1 MIYNHLTTL
10 TSLTSIIAVVT
21 VLLTNQQ
28 LIHLLLS
35 TFHPLSHPFAFSALF
50 ISLYLNAKT
59 LPFVWHIRKF
69 KHILNQ
75 LYFQPRRL
83 EDLLQNGNGIT
94 KHDMKLSDGS
104 DASNSAHGA
113 LFKPLIA
120 ANLHT
125 PLGECDHNGHKS
137 NSTYFSDVD
146 QALTMH
152 ITGLLRKGIRG
163 AAEYDRT
170 VAQQARH
177 TLEQQPQQHQDNA
190 YNVNVSAGLAAPS
203 SSPASASTHT
213 CTSTVKGTYIIAL
226 GGVSCHF
233 KREIKPYERYDIWT
247 RVLAWDRKWIYLVS
261 HFVAAGTVQPTDW
274 LLQPWK
280 NGNGKSERQA
290 RQGQSWATGEKG
302 AAGRMQRKDS
312 GVGVE
317 NETNEHG
324 DEHQQQQKW
333 RKAVFATSVARYVIK
348 KGRLT
353 VAPEECFRRA
363 DLLPTKVSENA
374 ATEKNSQ
381 SEHAEK
387 DGTAWTWQNVEAK
400 RLKGLQYA
408 EKFAALEELHD
419 AWPLDGDVP
428 GMKRTTE
435 DGRKAVEVIGEF
447 VDMW

>member
-1 MIYNHLTTL
+1 MARPMIYNHLTTV
-10 TSLTSIIAVVT
+10 TSLISIIAVAA

-28 LIHLLLS
+28 LIDLLLS

-50 ISLYLNAKT
+50 IALYLNAKT

-69 KHILNQ
+69 RHILYQ

-83 EDLLQNGNGIT
+83 EDLLQNDRNST
-94 KHDMKLSDGS
+94 KDDMKLVDGL
-104 DASNSAHGA
+104 DARNSAHGA

-137 NSTYFSDVD
+137 NSTYFSDAD

-152 ITGLLRKGIRG
+152 ITGLLRKAIRG

-170 VAQQARH
+170 LAQQARNMS
-177 TLEQQPQQHQDNA
+177 QQQHQDLSH
-190 YNVNVSAGLAAPS
+190 NVNISAGLAAPTS
-203 SSPASASTHT
+203 SVTTTPTHT

-280 NGNGKSERQA
+280 NGKGKSKR
-290 RQGQSWATGEKG
+290 RSRGQSWATGEKG
-302 AAGRMQRKDS
+302 AGGRMQRKDS

-317 NETNEHG
+317 AETNEQG
-324 DEHQQQQKW
+324 DEQEQQQKW
-333 RKAVFATSVARYVIK
+333 RKAVFATSVARYVVK

-363 DLLPTKVSENA
+363 DLLPTKTAGNDVA
-374 ATEKNSQ
+374 DCDDNSD
-381 SEHAEK
+381 S
-387 DGTAWTWQNVEAK
+387 TAWTWQNVEAK
-400 RLKGLQYA
+400 RLQGLQYA